1 MENRE
6 QQILSEIISMA
17 ASIREQ
23 LEALENKLIQLQT
36 GAGTE
41 EETGEPIDL
50 DIDDIVSP
58 EPSDDLPFYD
68 LPSSEPVSVHLVDDL
83 PESVSVESVDD
94 LPEPE
99 SEPEPEQPSDD
110 LPEFIEPEVE
120 AVSEPEVVSE
130 PEPEDILR
138 LEEETVPVKTRT
150 VMLDRMTAR
159 QSWRTDM
166 PGAPVKDVRS
176 AIALNDRILFI
187 NVLFNEDPMSFQNAV
202 MKVNSMDTLDQVV
215 EWLVMEHPEWDF
227 DSEIVYRF
235 MMAVRRR
242 VK

>member
-6 QQILSEIISMA
+6 QQILSEIILMA

-36 GAGTE
+36 GVRNE
-41 EETGEPIDL
+41 DETGEPIDL

-58 EPSDDLPFYD
+58 EPSEDLPFYD
-68 LPSSEPVSVHLVDDL
+68 LPSAEP
-83 PESVSVESVDD
+83 VSVESVDD

-110 LPEFIEPEVE
+110 LPEFIEPEDE
-120 AVSEPEVVSE
+120 AVSEADQ
-130 PEPEDILR
+130 EDILR

>member
-6 QQILSEIISMA
+6 QQILSEIILMA

-36 GAGTE
+36 GVGNE
-41 EETGEPIDL
+41 DETGEPIDL

-58 EPSDDLPFYD
+58 EPSEDLPFYD
-68 LPSSEPVSVHLVDDL
+68 LP
-83 PESVSVESVDD
+83 
-94 LPEPE
+94 EPE
-99 SEPEPEQPSDD
+99 SESEPEQPSDD
-110 LPEFIEPEVE
+110 LPEFIEPEDE
-120 AVSEPEVVSE
+120 AVSEAEQ
-130 PEPEDILR
+130 EDILR
-138 LEEETVPVKTRT
+138 LEEETVPVKPRT

-202 MKVNSMDTLDQVV
+202 MKVNSMETLDQVV

>member
-68 LPSSEPVSVHLVDDL
+68 LPSAEP
-83 PESVSVESVDD
+83 VSVESVDD

-99 SEPEPEQPSDD
+99 SEPESESEPEQPSDD
-110 LPEFIEPEVE
+110 LPEFIEPEDE

-138 LEEETVPVKTRT
+138 LEEDTVPVKTRT

>member
-6 QQILSEIISMA
+6 QQILSEIILMA

-36 GAGTE
+36 GVGNE

-68 LPSSEPVSVHLVDDL
+68 LPSAEPVSI
-83 PESVSVESVDD
+83 ESVDD

-99 SEPEPEQPSDD
+99 SESEPEQPSDD
-110 LPEFIEPEVE
+110 LPEFIEPEDE
-120 AVSEPEVVSE
+120 AVSEAEQ
-130 PEPEDILR
+130 EDILR
-138 LEEETVPVKTRT
+138 LEEETVPVKPRT

-202 MKVNSMDTLDQVV
+202 MKVNSMETLDQVV

>member
-6 QQILSEIISMA
+6 QQILSEIILMA

-36 GAGTE
+36 GVGNE

-68 LPSSEPVSVHLVDDL
+68 LPSAEP
-83 PESVSVESVDD
+83 VSVESVDD

-99 SEPEPEQPSDD
+99 YEPESESEPEQPSDD
-110 LPEFIEPEVE
+110 LPEFIEPEDE
-120 AVSEPEVVSE
+120 AVSEAEQ
-130 PEPEDILR
+130 EDILR
-138 LEEETVPVKTRT
+138 LEEETVPVKPRT

>member
-1 MENRE
+1 
-6 QQILSEIISMA
+6 MA

-36 GAGTE
+36 GVRNE
-41 EETGEPIDL
+41 DETGEPIDL

-58 EPSDDLPFYD
+58 EPSEDLPFYD
-68 LPSSEPVSVHLVDDL
+68 LPSAEP
-83 PESVSVESVDD
+83 VSVESVDD

-110 LPEFIEPEVE
+110 LPEFIEPEDE
-120 AVSEPEVVSE
+120 AVSEADQ
-130 PEPEDILR
+130 EDILR

>member
-68 LPSSEPVSVHLVDDL
+68 LPSAEP
-83 PESVSVESVDD
+83 VSVESVDD

-99 SEPEPEQPSDD
+99 SEPESESEPEQPSDD
-110 LPEFIEPEVE
+110 LPEFIEPEDE
-120 AVSEPEVVSE
+120 AVSE

-138 LEEETVPVKTRT
+138 LEEDTVPVKTRT

>member
-68 LPSSEPVSVHLVDDL
+68 LPSAEP
-83 PESVSVESVDD
+83 VSVESVDD

-99 SEPEPEQPSDD
+99 SESEPEQPSDD
-110 LPEFIEPEVE
+110 LPEFIEPEDE

-138 LEEETVPVKTRT
+138 LEEDTVPVKTRT